1 MRMLNERRFLI
12 GLLLV
17 FVLMWGAGPSIAEA
31 CPTCKDG
38 VAAQGSGLA
47 EGFYWSIL
55 FMLGMPFSLASG
67 WAFFIWRSLRRG
79 AAVANPAVSVSLPS

>member
-1 MRMLNERRFLI
+1 MARQFLP

-17 FVLMWGAGPSIAEA
+17 WALMLGAMPSIAEA

-38 VAAQGSGLA
+38 VAAQGTGLA

-79 AAVANPAVSVSLPS
+79 AEVTNPPVSVSLPG